1 MEYLIK
7 GGKIR
12 ESGMPPEEVWV
23 RFFNVNK
30 ILNGMKIDSR
40 LTDIADFAC
49 GYGTFTV
56 PAAQKIRG
64 IIYAIDLD
72 PQMVHIV
79 EQKSIKLGLTNVRPI
94 VRDLLHDGSGLLI
107 PETISFR
114 IADTQVSVTRHLLVR
129 QLACCTSQQDWM
141 KSFSPSSCYDYFSV
155 HA

>member
-1 MEYLIK
+1 MIK
-7 GGKIR
+7 AGRIR
-12 ESGMPPEEVWV
+12 ESGMPSEEVWS

-40 LTDIADFAC
+40 LNDIADFAC

-94 VRDLLHDGSGLLI
+94 VRDLSHDGSGLKDDI
-107 PETISFR
+107 IS
-114 IADTQVSVTRHLLVR
+114 D
-129 QLACCTSQQDWM
+129 C
-141 KSFSPSSCYDYFSV
+141 
-155 HA
+155 